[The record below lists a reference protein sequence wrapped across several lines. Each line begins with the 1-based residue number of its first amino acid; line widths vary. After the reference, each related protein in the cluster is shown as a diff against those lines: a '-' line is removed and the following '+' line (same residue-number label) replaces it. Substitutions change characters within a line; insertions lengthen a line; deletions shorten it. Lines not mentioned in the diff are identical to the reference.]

1 MPHMYF
7 HLRACNEFHRD
18 DEGCEVCNI
27 AEAQEHI
34 LEVVRELGEDVDP
47 RWSFEVVDVD
57 GELVMTVPF
66 SKVLADLH

>member
-7 HLRACNEFHRD
+7 HLRTCNEFHRD
-18 DEGCEVCNI
+18 DEGCEVFNI

-47 RWSFEVVDVD
+47 LWSFEVVDQD